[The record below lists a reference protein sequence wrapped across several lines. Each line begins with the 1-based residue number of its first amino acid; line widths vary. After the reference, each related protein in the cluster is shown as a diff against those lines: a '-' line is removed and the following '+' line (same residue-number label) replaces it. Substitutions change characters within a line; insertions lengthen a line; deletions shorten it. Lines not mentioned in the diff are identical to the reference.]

1 MSGRRGALPTTAS
14 SKAARL
20 PPFWTSVRFYAG
32 AVGAFLSNLAP
43 LGVRAKGVCVPALNC
58 HGCPWATAACPV
70 GVAAY
75 GSAMHALPAMAVGSM
90 LAVGVLFGRLICGF
104 ACPAGW
110 FQDLLH
116 RIPSPK
122 LRLPRWI
129 RWGRYLALAL
139 LVVTMPWWLGFGT
152 GGFLSLAKPTVDK
165 QDSAVRVGLTATNHG
180 TETVTA
186 PQVDLVWRS
195 LADGSE
201 LERLPQRF
209 DQVAIAPGER
219 SELPTVTIPNRLAEA
234 NLQAE
239 SPQARVQLAIPLT
252 YYCSLCPIGTFEAAV
267 PALVATGTP
276 PGHWSGQLWL
286 RLGVAAVFLALMVAA
301 ARPFCR
307 AFCPLGALWSLTHR
321 LALARVEFTGHD
333 ICTDCGACER
343 ACPLDLELP
352 REAGGPDCIACG
364 DCVSACKQGGI
375 QRRWGW

>member
-1 MSGRRGALPTTAS
+1 MSGRRGALPTQ
-14 SKAARL
+14 AAKKS
-20 PPFWTSVRFYAG
+20 PPFWSSVRFYAG
-32 AVGAFLSNLAP
+32 AVGAFVSNLAP
-43 LGVRAKGVCVPALNC
+43 LGVRLKGTCVPAMNC

-75 GSAMHALPAMAVGSM
+75 GSAVHALPAMAVGAM

-139 LVVTMPWWLGFGT
+139 LVVAMPWLLGFGT

-165 QDSAVRVGLTATNHG
+165 QDGDVRVGLSATNHG
-180 TETVTA
+180 TEPVRA
-186 PQVDLVWRS
+186 PQVDLVWRA
-195 LADGSE
+195 LADGRE

-209 DQVAIAPGER
+209 DDLVIAPGQQAD
-219 SELPTVTIPNRLAEA
+219 LPPVVVPNRLAEA
-234 NLQAE
+234 NLAAE
-239 SPQARVQLAIPLT
+239 SPQAAVDLRIPLT
-252 YYCSLCPIGTFEAAV
+252 YYCTLCPVGTVEAAI
-267 PALVATGTP
+267 PALLESGAAPTGWSAT
-276 PGHWSGQLWL
+276 LWL
-286 RLGVAAVFLALMVAA
+286 RLGVAAAFLVLIVLAT
-301 ARPFCR
+301 RPFCR
-307 AFCPLGALWSLTHR
+307 AFCPLGALWSMTHR
-321 LALARVEFTGHD
+321 LALARVEFTGHE

-352 REAGGPDCIACG
+352 HEAGGPDCIACG
-364 DCVSACKQGGI
+364 DCITACKLGGI
-375 QRRWGW
+375 RRRWGW